1 MFNLS
6 RILVPVDFS
15 ACSRAALDYA
25 AFVARKF
32 SATIDVLHVWEPPRP
47 LWWEGMYPV
56 DVIGEQRTLVAFES
70 SRAGREMK
78 AFLAHLEE
86 DEGLCTRGRLESGDP
101 YRTILA
107 VARDDRYDLI
117 VMGTHGRTGMSHLI
131 LGSLAE
137 AVVRRAPCPVV
148 TVRSTDPIVWRAKD
162 DPAQLDHLKE
172 ATP

>member
-1 MFNLS
+1 MFNLN

-25 AFVARKF
+25 AFVARPF
-32 SATIDVLHVWEPPRP
+32 HASIDVLHVWEPPRP
-47 LWWEGMYPV
+47 LWWEGVYPI
-56 DVIGEQRTLVAFES
+56 DSGETQRLVAFES
-70 SRAGREMK
+70 SEAGREMK
-78 AFLAHLEE
+78 AFLRHLEE

-107 VARDDRYDLI
+107 VARDDRYDLL

-148 TVRSTDPIVWRAKD
+148 TVRTTDPPLAWRAKH
-162 DPAQLDHLKE
+162 DPAHLKE